1 MVKKGR
7 HRRYE
12 EARKFNR
19 DNAESSFNIEEFD
32 LDAPDPFALP
42 DVAPV
47 DEEQDERTAAL
58 ARKYGMVDED
68 VESDT
73 EGDAQTVTQAPD

>member
-19 DNAESSFNIEEFD
+19 EEFD

-42 DVAPV
+42 DVAPT

-68 VESDT
+68 T
-73 EGDAQTVTQAPD
+73 EGAVEEPEGDVEDGSRPATQNPD

>member
-19 DNAESSFNIEEFD
+19 DAASSFSVEDFD

-42 DVAPV
+42 DVRPSHE
-47 DEEQDERTAAL
+47 DEDEDDYAGLAA
-58 ARKYGMVDED
+58 KYGVEDDDEYED
-68 VESDT
+68 D
-73 EGDAQTVTQAPD
+73 

>member
-12 EARKFNR
+12 EARRFQR
-19 DNAESSFNIEEFD
+19 SSSFNLEEFD

-42 DVAPV
+42 DTGVEDGDDDFEGD
-47 DEEQDERTAAL
+47 DEEDKYAEL
-58 ARKYGMVDED
+58 ARKYADYDDDDED
-68 VESDT
+68 
-73 EGDAQTVTQAPD
+73 

>member
-12 EARKFNR
+12 EARRFQR
-19 DNAESSFNIEEFD
+19 SSTFDLEEFD

-42 DVAPV
+42 ETRVEDDEDRLE
-47 DEEQDERTAAL
+47 DEEDKYAEL
-58 ARKYGMVDED
+58 ARKYADFDDGDSSKD
-68 VESDT
+68 DDADT
-73 EGDAQTVTQAPD
+73 R

>member
-12 EARKFNR
+12 EARRFTR
-19 DNAESSFNIEEFD
+19 DAASSFSVEDFD

-42 DVAPV
+42 DVRPSEEEEEARLAAKYLDD
-47 DEEQDERTAAL
+47 DEED
-58 ARKYGMVDED
+58 DD
-68 VESDT
+68 DHSS
-73 EGDAQTVTQAPD
+73 

>member
-12 EARKFNR
+12 EARRFNR
-19 DNAESSFNIEEFD
+19 DAASSFNVEDFD

-42 DVAPV
+42 DVRPPE
-47 DEEQDERTAAL
+47 DEEERLAAL
-58 ARKYGMVDED
+58 AAKYGEDDDDDED
-68 VESDT
+68 Y
-73 EGDAQTVTQAPD
+73 

>member
-12 EARKFNR
+12 EARRFNR

-42 DVAPV
+42 DIAT
-47 DEEQDERTAAL
+47 DDDADDDQDERTAAL
-58 ARKYGMVDED
+58 TRQYGMADD
-68 VESDT
+68 D
-73 EGDAQTVTQAPD
+73 QPPAPDA